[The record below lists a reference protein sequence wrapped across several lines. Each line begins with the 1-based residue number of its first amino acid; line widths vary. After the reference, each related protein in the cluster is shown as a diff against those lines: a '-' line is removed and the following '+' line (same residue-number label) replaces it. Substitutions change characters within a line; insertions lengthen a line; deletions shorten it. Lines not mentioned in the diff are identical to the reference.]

1 MAVEWKEPKTDW
13 AITDRFNYAD
23 FNRIKNNLLWL
34 QEKAN
39 ELYRSFEMEY
49 MGEDMTSYE
58 EYYDVDYFNAFESN
72 LDTINSEIY
81 TQDFGVAQRFFEN
94 APFIQYE
101 ELNRIE
107 SATLKMRNLLLNQA
121 ESRRRIAFRLGT
133 FREVRV

>member
-39 ELYRSFEMEY
+39 ELYRSFEMAD

-101 ELNRIE
+101 EVNRIE